1 MTQISLTAELPLFDR
16 LSAAQAAV
24 RVQTQNAP
32 APAVG
37 LILGS
42 GLGDFADRLEDRV
55 AIDYRDVPYFP
66 VSTVHG
72 HAGKLVLGRVG
83 ELRVVA
89 MQGRAHTYE
98 GNTLGQ
104 VTFPPRALVMLG
116 ARTLIITNAA
126 GAVNR
131 SYKPGDLVVLR
142 DHLNFIGS
150 PLIGPNDDRLGPRFP
165 DLTQAYDPALRSIAR
180 EAGRDLGL
188 DLAEGVYAASSG
200 PQYETPSEVKMMGV
214 LGADLV
220 GMSTVPEVIVARHM
234 GARVLGISC
243 VTNMAAGI
251 SGEALSHDEVTETAA
266 RVKQTFAKLLEGILT
281 RLSAGAEG

>member
-1 MTQISLTAELPLFDR
+1 VTNMHFTAELPLYDR
-16 LSAAQAAV
+16 LSAAMAAIRVATKQAPPP
-24 RVQTQNAP
+24 T
-32 APAVG
+32 VG
-37 LILGS
+37 MILGS
-42 GLGDFADRLEDRV
+42 GLGDFAERLEDRV

-72 HAGKLVLGRVG
+72 HAGRLVLGRVG

-116 ARTLIITNAA
+116 AKTLIITNAA

-131 SYKPGDLVVLR
+131 GYKPGDLVLLR
-142 DHLNFIGS
+142 DHLNFLGS

-165 DLTQAYDPALRSIAR
+165 DLTQAYDPALRAIAR

-200 PQYETPSEVKMMGV
+200 PQYETPAEVEMMGR

-234 GARVLGISC
+234 GARVLGMSC

-251 SGEALSHDEVTETAA
+251 SGQALSHEEVTETAA
-266 RVKQTFAKLLEGILT
+266 RVKQTFAKLLDGVLM
-281 RLSAGAEG
+281 RLSAGGEG